1 MNIFKDHKKAVII
14 SAGVLIGALVL
25 GTGALS
31 MQVASDK
38 ILKGVKVA
46 NVDLGGMTKDQALT
60 KLESLDTLKNIK
72 MYYGDQSWKVS
83 ASDIDLKI
91 NDKATVDS
99 A

>member
-38 ILKGVKVA
+38 ILKFQQVI
-46 NVDLGGMTKDQALT
+46 LT
-60 KLESLDTLKNIK
+60 
-72 MYYGDQSWKVS
+72 
-83 ASDIDLKI
+83 
-91 NDKATVDS
+91 
-99 A
+99 